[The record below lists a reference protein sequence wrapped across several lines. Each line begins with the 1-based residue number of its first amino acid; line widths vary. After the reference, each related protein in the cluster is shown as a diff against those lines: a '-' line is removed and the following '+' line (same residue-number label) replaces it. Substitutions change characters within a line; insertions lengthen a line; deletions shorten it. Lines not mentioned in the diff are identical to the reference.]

1 MSSIIPEEYIYGK
14 ENRKN
19 GVNVSV
25 AVQIIFC
32 YYIKWKNE
40 SSLEARATGPEGVSV
55 QLTLLELVWQG
66 LTRRS

>member
-1 MSSIIPEEYIYGK
+1 MIPEEYIYGK

-40 SSLEARATGPEGVSV
+40 WEPQPGCSCYWP
-55 QLTLLELVWQG
+55 
-66 LTRRS
+66 